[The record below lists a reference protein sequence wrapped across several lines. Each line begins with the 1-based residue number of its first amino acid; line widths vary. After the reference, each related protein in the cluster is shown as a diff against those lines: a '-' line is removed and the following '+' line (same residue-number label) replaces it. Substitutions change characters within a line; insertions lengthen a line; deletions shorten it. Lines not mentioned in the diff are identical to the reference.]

1 MSWAAL
7 SPVHARENSATGSGF
22 CTLICL
28 CGGPKAAFCVNESV
42 WPCRLAGFLCASAC
56 CLCARFSFYS
66 SFWVWPESRWCK
78 QYKHATHPRLAPRV
92 GGCTAAQQLL
102 PCSRCVDETP
112 CVGDSWLFASSASLP
127 RSRIPTTCHGGGVEE
142 QMQQRRSLLKCA
154 EFVDIVLLTFTLM
167 SWCEWSD
174 GNVRLANL
182 CLLQITF
189 RLSPFACFASC
200 AWLYLP
206 QCSSLEA
213 ISSWGVKLANHGLPQ
228 IIDRTSFL
236 MLACLISSMMTILV
250 FTFSFIH
257 IFTIEEEKFNYI

>member
-127 RSRIPTTCHGGGVEE
+127 RSRIPTTCHRGVELRNRCNRE
-142 QMQQRRSLLKCA
+142 EACWNVQSLWTLCYWHSHWCHGVNGLMEMSHWPTFVCFRSLSAFPRSPALLLVHGFICPSAALWRPYPA
-154 EFVDIVLLTFTLM
+154 EASNWQTTVCLRSLT
-167 SWCEWSD
+167 
-174 GNVRLANL
+174 GP
-182 CLLQITF
+182 
-189 RLSPFACFASC
+189 PF
-200 AWLYLP
+200 
-206 QCSSLEA
+206 
-213 ISSWGVKLANHGLPQ
+213 
-228 IIDRTSFL
+228 
-236 MLACLISSMMTILV
+236 
-250 FTFSFIH
+250 
-257 IFTIEEEKFNYI
+257 

>member
-22 CTLICL
+22 WTLICL

-42 WPCRLAGFLCASAC
+42 WPCRLAVFLCASAC

-127 RSRIPTTCHGGGVEE
+127 RSRIPTTCHRGVELRNRCN
-142 QMQQRRSLLKCA
+142 RRSLLKCA
-154 EFVDIVLLTFTLM
+154 VCGHCVIDIHTDVMVWMVWWKCQTGQPLSASDAFPRSPALLLVHGFICPSAAL
-167 SWCEWSD
+167 WRPYPAE
-174 GNVRLANL
+174 
-182 CLLQITF
+182 
-189 RLSPFACFASC
+189 ASN
-200 AWLYLP
+200 W
-206 QCSSLEA
+206 Q
-213 ISSWGVKLANHGLPQ
+213 
-228 IIDRTSFL
+228 TT
-236 MLACLISSMMTILV
+236 ACLRSLTGP
-250 FTFSFIH
+250 SF
-257 IFTIEEEKFNYI
+257 